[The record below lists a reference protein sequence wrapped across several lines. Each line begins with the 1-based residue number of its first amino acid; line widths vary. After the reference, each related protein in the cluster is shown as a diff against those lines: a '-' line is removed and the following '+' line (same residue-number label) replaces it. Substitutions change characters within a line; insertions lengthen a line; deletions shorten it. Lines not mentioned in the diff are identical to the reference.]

1 LSFFDSLFGTTKP
14 APSKLEQLFALSTA
28 YVTLNI
34 KLGLESTHKAGICYK
49 PVESSAYQDTQKEVE
64 DLLQISAKAT
74 QSAITTAKD
83 EYGFQWIVVEDSE
96 LEDLVNTIFMV
107 SQTLQDG
114 NFGDQ
119 LLAAAFRFVNKDSQ
133 AVFWI
138 YSYKRGK
145 FYPFVPQGTGTHRDN
160 GAELHLSSVMGS
172 ELPIEPETERW
183 YALWGA
189 PL

>member
-1 LSFFDSLFGTTKP
+1 MSLFDSLFGSARP

-28 YVTLNI
+28 YVTLNT
-34 KLGLESTHKAGICYK
+34 KMGLESTHKAGICYK

-96 LEDLVNTIFMV
+96 LEDLVNTIYMV

-119 LLAAAFRFVNKDSQ
+119 LLAAVFRFINKDGES
-133 AVFWI
+133 VFWI

-160 GAELHLSSVMGS
+160 GAELHLRSVMEA

-183 YALWGA
+183 YALWGT